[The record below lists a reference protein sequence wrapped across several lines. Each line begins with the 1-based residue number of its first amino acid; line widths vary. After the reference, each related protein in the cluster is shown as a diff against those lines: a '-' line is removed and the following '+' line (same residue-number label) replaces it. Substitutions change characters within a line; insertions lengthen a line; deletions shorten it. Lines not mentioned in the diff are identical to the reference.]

1 MSKLLGRANFKFY
14 IYYMALD
21 FTEAEIKAILH
32 LPGVFVFNPK
42 DDTKPAQI
50 LGITDGDEASTLTF
64 DNAGES
70 VVGPTG
76 EIAMSY
82 TGVKGDLSITV
93 QNISKDN
100 MVQFG
105 QSSVSLSQD
114 LDPTDLTKGTVEYNS
129 FSTVEVGFEM
139 AFFPFYQKA
148 DGTFDLSLT
157 DNDMAMYF
165 PNAMLTNLPE
175 LTFSKTE
182 HTKQVYEFRLG
193 TGYTLAS
200 GGKSLII
207 SPGIG
212 FASTSPERLEYTAPT
227 P

>member
-1 MSKLLGRANFKFY
+1 MS
-14 IYYMALD
+14 LD
-21 FTEAEIKAILH
+21 FTEAHIKSILH

-50 LGITDGDEASTLTF
+50 LGITDGEEASTLTF
-64 DNAGES
+64 DNGGEPI
-70 VVGPTG
+70 VGPTG

-82 TGVKGDLSITV
+82 TGVKGDLSATIH
-93 QNISKDN
+93 NISKDN

-148 DGTFDLSLT
+148 DGTFDTTLV
-157 DNDMAMYF
+157 DNDMAIYF

-175 LTFSKTE
+175 LSLSKSE
-182 HTKQVYEFRLG
+182 HTKQVFEFRIG

-200 GGKSLII
+200 EGKSMII
-207 SPGIG
+207 SPGVNLG
-212 FASTSPERLEYTAPT
+212 ATAPERLEYTTPT

>member
-1 MSKLLGRANFKFY
+1 MP
-14 IYYMALD
+14 LD
-21 FTEAEIKAILH
+21 FTSAQIKSILH

-64 DNAGES
+64 DNGGEPII
-70 VVGPTG
+70 GPTG
-76 EIAMSY
+76 EIAMAY
-82 TGVKGDLSITV
+82 TGVKGDLSVTV

-114 LDPTDLTKGTVEYNS
+114 LDPTDLTLGTVEYNS
-129 FSTVEVGFEM
+129 FSTVEIGFEM
-139 AFFPFYQKA
+139 AFFPFYQKK
-148 DGTFDLSLT
+148 DGTFETSMT
-157 DNDMAMYF
+157 DNELAMYF

-175 LTFSKTE
+175 FTFSKTE
-182 HTKQVYEFRLG
+182 HTKQVFEFRLG
-193 TGYTLAS
+193 TGYTVAS
-200 GGKSLII
+200 EGKSMII

-212 FASTSPERLEYTAPT
+212 FSTAPERLEYTTPT